1 MSGGRGRPAIPEE
14 LRRSQWLRL
23 RCTVAELD
31 AYRDAAE
38 RDGVTLSEWTRVT
51 LGVACDEVAASPS
64 ESCRD

>member
-38 RDGVTLSEWTRVT
+38 RAGVTLSEWTRVT
-51 LGVACDEVAASPS
+51 LGVACDAGAAAPS
-64 ESCRD
+64 ESCQD